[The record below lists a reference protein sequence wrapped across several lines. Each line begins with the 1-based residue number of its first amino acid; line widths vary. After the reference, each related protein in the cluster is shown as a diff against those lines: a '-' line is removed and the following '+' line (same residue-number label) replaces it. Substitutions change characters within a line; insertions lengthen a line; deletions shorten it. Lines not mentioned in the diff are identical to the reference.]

1 VREFYG
7 YLEVVQD
14 VDQGIILQG
23 HMLQI
28 DPQVI
33 SNLIDVPILPIS
45 ASPFSEDMEAP
56 TLEQLREYFNAHP
69 QSHEHVHAFIK
80 IDAFSP
86 LHRLLAK
93 IVLHNLWPTTS

>member
-1 VREFYG
+1 
-7 YLEVVQD
+7 VVQD

-45 ASPFSEDMEAP
+45 ASSFSEDMEAP
-56 TLEQLREYFNAHP
+56 TLEQLKEYFNAHP
-69 QSHEHVHAFIK
+69 QGHEHVHAFIK